1 MVVQFMVDVLE
12 VVFKRCL
19 DMPEKKAINKFGR
32 ETKVLTENFNF
43 EFLDDFHYTDSTQTN
58 ATR

>member
-1 MVVQFMVDVLE
+1 MQYMLDVLE

-19 DMPEKKAINKFGR
+19 NMKKKTINKFGR
-32 ETKVLTENFNF
+32 ETEVLTENFNF
-43 EFLDDFHYTDSTQTN
+43 EFLEDFHYTDSTQNN